1 MVKAVLVLAGG
12 ALGALTRYGV
22 AHFSA
27 KTHPSIFPFGTLYVN
42 LIGCLLIGIVFG
54 LNELRGV
61 NYQFRLFFTTGFL
74 GALTTFSAYSLETI
88 SHANN
93 GETSLAI
100 ANIAISNIGGL
111 LCVKLG
117 SMLARFICAH

>member
-1 MVKAVLVLAGG
+1 MVKAILVLAGG

-22 AHFSA
+22 THFIT
-27 KTHPSIFPFGTLYVN
+27 KTHPSTFPFGTLYVN
-42 LIGCLLIGIVFG
+42 LIGCLLIGLVFR
-54 LNELRGV
+54 LNEMRGV

-88 SHANN
+88 SHANS

-100 ANIAISNIGGL
+100 ANIALSNAGGL

-117 SMLARFICAH
+117 SILARFFCA